1 MICRI
6 TGRVTAVDEQA
17 VVLDRDGLCYEVL
30 APAAAL
36 PELRARVGAEVTLHT
51 VHFLEGNLAGGNLT
65 PRLLGF
71 LAETDRTFFQMLIT
85 IKGIST
91 RKALRVMGAPT
102 ASIAAAIERGDERFL
117 TALPEIGKKTA
128 AQIVAELRGKMRT
141 YAVPTAPEPA
151 LRDWTDDQR
160 TAVEIMVRWGD
171 RRPDAER
178 WVAAAVQQDERHAD
192 ASAIVTAAY
201 KQKRG
206 ATGGRR
212 AE

>member
-1 MICRI
+1 MISRI
-6 TGRVTAVDEQA
+6 TGRVAAVDEQA
-17 VVLDRDGLCYEVL
+17 VLLDRDGLCYEVL
-30 APAAAL
+30 APVAAL
-36 PELRARVGAEVTLHT
+36 PELRARIGADVTLHT

-71 LAETDRTFFQMLIT
+71 LTESDRVFFQLLVT

-91 RKALRVMGAPT
+91 RKALRVMGAST
-102 ASIAAAIERGDERFL
+102 ASIAAAIARGDERFL

-128 AQIVAELRGKMRT
+128 AQIVVKLRGKMQT
-141 YAVPTAPEPA
+141 YAEPTAREPA
-151 LRDWTDDQR
+151 HRDWTDDQR

-178 WVAAAVQQDERHAD
+178 WVAAATQQGERHAD

-201 KQKRG
+201 KVKRG
-206 ATGGRR
+206 SAGVRR
-212 AE
+212 GE